1 MVRKWL
7 SIDGFNLFASLHAYS
22 PFFFVLLFSESTAM
36 AVTAPNYVLEESL
49 SSQRLWQE
57 SAGQRPPQPAEE
69 RAFFEKMWAQNFERS
84 QVAYNMPVEVLTSP
98 SPISIDP
105 FCEHHDYSLEKTE
118 ECTLV
123 NRMYEPQTNAQEVR
137 QEVRTED
144 GNITVLVKGENVFGT
159 MVSKSFQSEQGM
171 STITVNIASFRV
183 VESKKEGRYAQFLV
197 IFREGS
203 MQNTV
208 GVWKRYRD
216 FEELAQKVMQAHEGC
231 VAALANISP
240 LAVAEEPETEHLPNA
255 ITSWR
260 LVKKRQRWY
269 RCLDAGYL
277 SLKVFLLERF
287 LHDIAF
293 ESTSPKLLRD
303 FVGQNIMGE

>member
-1 MVRKWL
+1 MPPLIV
-7 SIDGFNLFASLHAYS
+7 FACNVYTEAS
-22 PFFFVLLFSESTAM
+22 AM

-84 QVAYNMPVEVLTSP
+84 KVAYKMPVEVLTSP

-105 FCEHHDYSLEKTE
+105 FCDHDHNYATMETTE
-118 ECTLV
+118 ETTLV
-123 NRMYEPQTNAQEVR
+123 NRMYEPRQSNAQEVR
-137 QEVRTED
+137 QQVRTED
-144 GNITVLVKGENVFGT
+144 GNVTVLVKGENVFGT
-159 MVSKSFQSEQGM
+159 MVSKSFQSEQGAM
-171 STITVNIASFRV
+171 STITVNVASFRV

-231 VAALANISP
+231 AAALANISP
-240 LAVAEEPETEHLPNA
+240 LAIAEEPETEHLPNA

-303 FVGQNIMGE
+303 FVGQNIMEE